1 MFRYLLFRI
10 VTTNFPPL
18 FYIAAAQRELLK
30 NALVCPLCTLISP
43 KVTWTWFFLV
53 SLYNDKVPWTW
64 FVLVSLNND

>member
-43 KVTWTWFFLV
+43 KVTWTCFFPV
-53 SLYNDKVPWTW
+53 SDDKVTWTW
-64 FVLVSLNND
+64 LVLFSVN

>member
-43 KVTWTWFFLV
+43 NVTWTWFFLV
-53 SLYNDKVPWTW
+53 SDDKVTWTW
-64 FVLVSLNND
+64 FVHVSVN

>member
-43 KVTWTWFFLV
+43 KVTWTWFFPV
-53 SLYNDKVPWTW
+53 SDDKVTWTW
-64 FVLVSLNND
+64 LVLFSVN